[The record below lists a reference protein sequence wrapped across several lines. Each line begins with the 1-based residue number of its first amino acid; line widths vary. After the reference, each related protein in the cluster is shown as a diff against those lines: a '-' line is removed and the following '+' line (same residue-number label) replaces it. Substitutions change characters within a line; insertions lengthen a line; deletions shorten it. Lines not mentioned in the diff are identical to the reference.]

1 MLAGWASLAS
11 AGASQA
17 PGGGTAAAPAAGGES
32 DPIVCWWKTDRLAV
46 RIGQPFTLSVTCGV
60 VDTPQL
66 RVLADVDRLDASAVE
81 LSPFEVVGGTRH
93 NDVDAPPRRFFQ
105 YSYTL
110 RLLGDEF
117 FGKDVDIPSLAI
129 TYNTESSGSAGV
141 RGRDQLYLLPP
152 LSMRV
157 LSLVPITATGI
168 EDGLPDTFGDI
179 DRTAFRS
186 TAEIAAAGVLFAF
199 AAVLAGVGVVRA
211 VRPHAARTIS
221 EPRVLS
227 PPDVLRGCL
236 EEAARVKSESERSGW
251 TTDLIDRSLAVSR
264 IAGSVALGR
273 PIAQRAVDR
282 SVAAREG
289 QLTVRKRGLTATR
302 MMISGSAT
310 AATAAA
316 VVTADEGPKTDARVR
331 IALDEL
337 SESLRVLASARYG
350 RGGDLD
356 APALD
361 AALDT
366 TTRALGRLYEMTQ
379 WRARAADRLSRVSA
393 RLQDI
398 WDR

>member
-11 AGASQA
+11 VGASQA
-17 PGGGTAAAPAAGGES
+17 PGTAAAPAAGRES
-32 DPIVCWWKTDRLAV
+32 DPIACWWKTDRVAV
-46 RIGQPFTLSVTCGV
+46 RIGQPFTLSLTCGV

-66 RVLADVDRLDASAVE
+66 RVAADVGRLDASAVE

-93 NDVDAPPRRFFQ
+93 NDVEAPPRRYFQ

-129 TYNTESSGSAGV
+129 TYNIESSGAAGV

-152 LSMRV
+152 LSVRV
-157 LSLVPITATGI
+157 LSLVPVTATGI

-179 DRTAFRS
+179 DRTTFRS
-186 TAEIAAAGVLFAF
+186 TGEIAAAGVLFAL

-211 VRPHAARTIS
+211 VRPHAAGAAIHG
-221 EPRVLS
+221 PRVLS
-227 PPDVLRGCL
+227 PPDLLRGCL
-236 EEAARVKSESERSGW
+236 AEAARVKSEAERSGW

-273 PIAQRAVDR
+273 PVAQRAVDR
-282 SVAAREG
+282 GVAAREG
-289 QLTVRKRGLTATR
+289 QLTVRKRGLRATR
-302 MMISGSAT
+302 VVMSGSAT

-316 VVTADEGPKTDARVR
+316 VVTTDEGPKTDARVR
-331 IALDEL
+331 ITLDEV

-356 APALD
+356 GSALD
-361 AALDT
+361 AALDA
-366 TTRALGRLYEMTQ
+366 TTRALGRLYTMTR
-379 WRARAADRLSRVSA
+379 WRARASDRLSRASA
-393 RLQDI
+393 RLRDI
-398 WDR
+398 WAR